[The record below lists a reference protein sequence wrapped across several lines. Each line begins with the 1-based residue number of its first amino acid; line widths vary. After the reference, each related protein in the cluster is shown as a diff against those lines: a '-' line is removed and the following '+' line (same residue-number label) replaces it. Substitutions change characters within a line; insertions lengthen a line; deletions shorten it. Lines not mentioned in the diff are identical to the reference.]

1 MEEKNISERVRELMA
16 VFFSMDP
23 AKISA
28 DSSITTIEQWDS
40 LKHLNLIMAIEQE
53 FGIRIDVNDAVEMT
67 SFSNICEKLVS
78 YVGDVQ

>member
-1 MEEKNISERVRELMA
+1 MA
-16 VFFSMDP
+16 GLFSMN
-23 AKISA
+23 AVEIGL